1 MPNQTSYD
9 CATALERDGEIS
21 RGNTEVKGGYLILF
35 GNKIAY
41 KAKTGGI
48 FITNCGWTSRTTFD
62 RLNALNGV
70 MVSYRGGILE
80 LNGNRWDGEWTKI

>member
-1 MPNQTSYD
+1 MSNQTSCD
-9 CATALERDGEIS
+9 CADALERDRPIS

-48 FITNCGWTSRTTFD
+48 FVTTCGWRSRTTFD

-70 MVSYRGGILE
+70 MVSNRGGILE
-80 LNGNRWDGEWTKI
+80 LNGSRWDGEWKKV